1 MKITELQAS
10 KLSGKVHE
18 ALGAASVC
26 WDPPPNGVFKT
37 ERVLEVGADLMRE
50 IQEILGLE
58 VERP

>member
-1 MKITELQAS
+1 MKITERQMT
-10 KLSGKVHE
+10 KLSRKVHE

-26 WDPPPNGVFKT
+26 WDPVPDGVFEV
-37 ERVLEVGADLMRE
+37 ERGLEIGADLMRE